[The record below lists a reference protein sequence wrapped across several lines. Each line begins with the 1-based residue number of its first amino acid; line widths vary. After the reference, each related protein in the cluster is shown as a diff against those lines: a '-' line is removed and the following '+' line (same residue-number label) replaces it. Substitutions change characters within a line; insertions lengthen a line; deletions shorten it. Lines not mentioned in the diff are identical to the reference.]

1 MHYMLTIKGVF
12 NIIYELYSA
21 AVLKHLPLNNEIIF
35 FLKYI
40 KLQVVFKMG
49 LIKEGTC
56 LQLK

>member
-21 AVLKHLPLNNEIIF
+21 VVLKHMPLNNEIIF

-40 KLQVVFKMG
+40 KLRLVFKMG
-49 LIKEGTC
+49 LIKEGT
-56 LQLK
+56 